1 MTSTADFKKA
11 ADVLQEGSASRSGN
25 PQLSED
31 VTPTQGALEWLDELI
46 NLGEVVP
53 DIIGGLSAWIIAQLP
68 PFQEAIDEL
77 AGDAEALH
85 QLARSW
91 ESIATGLDDHASE
104 MDAISAPTQEAWEGA
119 AASNFAAHMAA
130 ESACARAA
138 AGAWRTMASRAL
150 QTGEY
155 VGNARKAV
163 VSSAGMLLD
172 DIIEAALKI
181 AQHAI
186 DPRKWGTL
194 IQEFK
199 QSANNVI
206 SETLTDIAHMMQDVL
221 AQGSELLGQMGGIGD
236 EFARAATIL
245 RTGADPEDPEGAG
258 AQVQGAAQVERDR
271 DLAALNG
278 LDDGEAPPEGYEEV
292 SAESVGIDPS
302 LLKNDE
308 TGFEAKLYRGKDGS
322 LVVVYKG
329 TEAEMADVAEDA
341 AGVGQLT
348 GQSADAVALAQ
359 ALDETEHAPDVIYTG
374 HSLGG
379 RLASTASMATGNGAV
394 TFNAAGV
401 PPATVD
407 YFAARNGVDPTEFRQ
422 QIQDG
427 QVRLYTTED
436 DILTKVQEDS
446 VLADGAPDAV
456 GRQYRLPGSKD
467 PISGHLMD
475 NVEEQFDA
483 HIGATG
489 GDFGEGDT
497 SPNPEY
503 DRS

>member
-1 MTSTADFKKA
+1 MTSTADFEKA

-31 VTPTQGALEWLDELI
+31 VTPTQGVLEWLDEVV

-53 DIIGGLSAWIIAQLP
+53 DIVGGISAWIISQLP
-68 PFQEAIDEL
+68 PFQETIDEL
-77 AGDAEALH
+77 AGDADALR

-91 ESIATGLDDHASE
+91 ENIATGLDDHASE
-104 MDAISAPTQEAWEGA
+104 MEAISAPTQEAWEGK

-130 ESACARAA
+130 EGVCARAA

-150 QTGEY
+150 QIGEY

-172 DIIEAALKI
+172 DLIEAGIKT
-181 AQHAI
+181 AQHAMN
-186 DPRKWGTL
+186 PARWPTL
-194 IQEFK
+194 LEDFK

-258 AQVQGAAQVERDR
+258 TQIQGAAQVERDR

-278 LDDGEAPPEGYEEV
+278 LDDGETPPEGYEEV

-302 LLKNDE
+302 LLKNDK
-308 TGFEAKLYRGKDGS
+308 TGFEAKLYRNKDGS

-329 TEAEMADVAEDA
+329 TGAEVADVAEDA
-341 AGVGQLT
+341 AGVAQLT

-359 ALDETEHAPDVIYTG
+359 ALDETE
-374 HSLGG
+374 
-379 RLASTASMATGNGAV
+379 
-394 TFNAAGV
+394 
-401 PPATVD
+401 
-407 YFAARNGVDPTEFRQ
+407 
-422 QIQDG
+422 
-427 QVRLYTTED
+427 
-436 DILTKVQEDS
+436 
-446 VLADGAPDAV
+446 
-456 GRQYRLPGSKD
+456 
-467 PISGHLMD
+467 
-475 NVEEQFDA
+475 
-483 HIGATG
+483 
-489 GDFGEGDT
+489 
-497 SPNPEY
+497 
-503 DRS
+503 